1 MKNKIVKNLFS
12 LSVITLMISCGGESA
27 IDDNIDVN
35 DNDTIVEIEVEEGV
49 FGESPDVDYHLP
61 SALQVA
67 SIFKK
72 SGVNYNAGVANSTDN
87 VQNYT
92 SELQQKL
99 NFGVYSADLAYCVTN
114 EQSNEARKYI
124 TAIQDLAET
133 QGMEAVF
140 DNKDLMDRFDKNLEN
155 SDSVESIMIEIHERT
170 EEYMDDNDLTH
181 TSAIHYAGAWV
192 EGMYLGFYDYEHS
205 NENKNVGAQITEQ
218 MEILKN
224 IIKGL
229 KDPRNNGINL
239 EETISDLE
247 NIQNTFDNFESV
259 KKYNANE
266 DASELVLTDEEI
278 KTIGNLIKDIRAK
291 IVNA

>member
-1 MKNKIVKNLFS
+1 MKNKFIKSLFYIGVVS
-12 LSVITLMISCGGESA
+12 LMISCEGEQS
-27 IDDNIDVN
+27 IDNNIDVEEN
-35 DNDTIVEIEVEEGV
+35 DSLEVEIEVDL

-67 SIFKK
+67 AIFKK
-72 SGVNYNAGVANSTDN
+72 SGVKFNEGVANATDN
-87 VQNYT
+87 VQSYT

-99 NFGVYSADLAYCVTN
+99 NFGVYSADLAYCITN

-124 TAIQDLAET
+124 TAVQEIAEA

-155 SDSVESIMIEIHERT
+155 SDSVETIMIEIHERT
-170 EEYMDDNDLTH
+170 EEYMEDNDLTH
-181 TSAIHYAGAWV
+181 NSAIHYAGAWV

-205 NENKNVGAQITEQ
+205 SEKSDIGAQLTEQ

-229 KDPRNNGINL
+229 KDPKNNGINL
-239 EETISDLE
+239 EETITDLE
-247 NIQNTFDNFESV
+247 NIQNTFMNFESV
-259 KKYNANE
+259 KAFNADENAI
-266 DASELVLTDEEI
+266 DLILTDKEI
-278 KTIGNLIKDIRAK
+278 NEIGTLIKDIRAK

>member
-1 MKNKIVKNLFS
+1 MKNKFIKSLFYIGVVS
-12 LSVITLMISCGGESA
+12 LMISCEGEQS
-27 IDDNIDVN
+27 IDNNIDVEEN
-35 DNDTIVEIEVEEGV
+35 DSLEVEIEVDL

-67 SIFKK
+67 AIFKK
-72 SGVNYNAGVANSTDN
+72 SGVKFNEGVANATDN
-87 VQNYT
+87 VQSYT

-99 NFGVYSADLAYCVTN
+99 NFGVYSADLAYCITN

-124 TAIQDLAET
+124 TAVQEIAEA

-155 SDSVESIMIEIHERT
+155 SDSVETIMIEIHERT
-170 EEYMDDNDLTH
+170 EEYMEDNDLTH
-181 TSAIHYAGAWV
+181 NSAIHYAGAWV

-205 NENKNVGAQITEQ
+205 SEKSDIGAQLTEQ

-229 KDPRNNGINL
+229 KDPKNNGINL
-239 EETISDLE
+239 EETIADLE
-247 NIQNTFDNFESV
+247 NIQNTFMNFESV
-259 KKYNANE
+259 KAFNADENAI
-266 DASELVLTDEEI
+266 DLILTDKEI
-278 KTIGNLIKDIRAK
+278 NEIGILIKDIRAK

>member
-1 MKNKIVKNLFS
+1 MKNKFVKSLFS
-12 LSVITLMISCGGESA
+12 LSVITLMISCGGEPS
-27 IDDNIDVN
+27 IDDNIDVE
-35 DNDTIVEIEVEEGV
+35 DNDTLVEVEDDI

-72 SGVNYNAGVANSTDN
+72 SGVKFNSGVANATDN

-124 TAIQDLAET
+124 TAVQDLAEA

-155 SDSVESIMIEIHERT
+155 TDSVESIMIEIHERT

-192 EGMYLGFYDYEHS
+192 EGMFLGFYDYENS

-229 KDPRNNGINL
+229 KDPKNNGINL
-239 EETISDLE
+239 EETITDLE
-247 NIQNTFDNFESV
+247 NVQNTFDNFESV
-259 KKYNANE
+259 KSYNENDNAE
-266 DASELVLTDEEI
+266 ELVLTDEEI